1 MTLRGR
7 LLLSLGGLLAVA
19 LLITGTTVVG
29 VTRANLVA
37 QLDAELRSINVRGQ
51 GMGAMRRGIDD
62 PTGRRIA
69 YLRLGRDGGI
79 LASIPSGFDGRPD
92 PLPTL
97 PRFPVEGPSALVGR
111 IVQQPSTDDSISYR
125 MLFDNARQGRVLVLA
140 APMQGVDDAIAALVR
155 NLLMVGGLAVA
166 ALVAAGWFILRRG
179 LRPLETIAASADR
192 IATGDLAHRAG
203 VPHDSTEAGRL
214 GAAFDAMLDGI
225 QSAFQRQEA
234 ALEAKERSEERLRRF
249 VADASHELRTPITA
263 VRGYADLYRAGG
275 LDEPAELERAM
286 ARIGT
291 ESRRMGALVE
301 DLLLLARLDQG
312 RPLRREDVDLS
323 TLVSDALDDARAVE
337 PGRPITGDVQPGVVV
352 AGDED
357 RLRQVVGNL
366 LANVRVHAP
375 PTAPAE
381 VSLAMRHGLAEVA
394 VVDHGSGVE
403 PSRADRI
410 FDRFY
415 RADPGRSRDRGGS
428 GLGLSI
434 VRSVVDAHGGSVAH
448 APTPGGGAT
457 FTVRLPL
464 RGTAPAHG
472 ASNSQQAHSRSP
484 ARAQPD
490 PPG

>member
-1 MTLRGR
+1 MSLRGR
-7 LLLSLGGLLAVA
+7 LLLWLGGLLAVA
-19 LLITGTTVVG
+19 LLVTGTTVVG

-51 GMGAMRRGIDD
+51 GMGGMRRGADD

-69 YLRLGRDGGI
+69 YLLLGRNGGI
-79 LASIPSGFDGRPD
+79 LASVPSGFEGAPD

-97 PRFPVEGPSALVGR
+97 PAFPAEGPSALAGR
-111 IVQQPSTDDSISYR
+111 IVQQPSADGSLNYR
-125 MLFDNARQGRVLVLA
+125 MLFANARQGRVLVLA
-140 APMQGVDDAIAALVR
+140 APMQGVDAAIGALVR
-155 NLLMVGGLAVA
+155 NLLVVGGLAVTA
-166 ALVAAGWFILRRG
+166 VVAAGWLILRRG

-203 VPHDSTEAGRL
+203 VPHDSSEAGRL

-225 QSAFQRQEA
+225 QAAFQRQEA
-234 ALEAKERSEERLRRF
+234 ALDAKERSEERLRRF

-275 LDEPAELERAM
+275 LDDPAELERAM

-291 ESRRMGALVE
+291 ESRRMGALIE
-301 DLLLLARLDQG
+301 DMLLLARLDQG
-312 RPLRREDVDLS
+312 RPLRRDTVNLS
-323 TLVSDALDDARAVE
+323 TVVSDALDDARAVE
-337 PGRPITGDVQPGVVV
+337 PMRPISGDVQPGVVV

-357 RLRQVVGNL
+357 RLRQVIGNL
-366 LANVRVHAP
+366 LANVRVH
-375 PTAPAE
+375 TASDTPVD
-381 VSLAMRHGLAEVA
+381 VSLAISDGFAEVA
-394 VVDHGSGVE
+394 VVDHGPGVE
-403 PSRADRI
+403 PAHADRI

-415 RADPGRSRDRGGS
+415 RVDPGRSRDRGGS

-434 VRSVVDAHGGSVAH
+434 VSSVVDAHEGSITH

-457 FTVRLPL
+457 FSVRLPL
-464 RGTAPAHG
+464 RGTHPAPAS
-472 ASNSQQAHSRSP
+472 SNSQQAHSRSP
-484 ARAQPD
+484 APAQPD